1 MKKYSMFQAPY
12 LSFFSRAFYQDV
24 GKNWKRVAFGYLL
37 LLLAVLWIPVMITA
51 HAMLSDVITREAPRF
66 VNQIPKITITSGE
79 VSIDKPVPYSIIDP
93 DSGEQILLIDTSGEI
108 TSVEQTEAL
117 ALLTKDKL
125 MIRQQHRSEIRVYDL
140 SSVDAITIDSDMAR
154 TIVEAFRRWFAVF
167 AYPFAVLGSY
177 AFRIIQALIYALF
190 GMLFARILKV
200 TLDYPALLRLSVM
213 AVTPVLIIKTIATVF
228 SIALPV
234 PGLLGFAIA
243 MAYLF
248 FGVRAQ
254 TGGAA

>member
-1 MKKYSMFQAPY
+1 MKKYSLFQAPY
-12 LSFFSRAFYQDV
+12 LSFFSRAFYHDV
-24 GKNWKRVAFGYLL
+24 GKNWKGVAFGYLL

-51 HAMLSDVITREAPRF
+51 HMKLSDFITREAPKI
-66 VNQIPKITITSGE
+66 VNQIPKITITNGE

-93 DSGEQILLIDTSGEI
+93 ESGTEILLIDTSGQT
-108 TSVEQTEAL
+108 TSVDQTEAL

-140 SSVDAITIDSDMAR
+140 SSVDAVTIDSDMAR
-154 TIVEAFRRWFAVF
+154 TIVESFRRWFAVF
-167 AYPFAVLGSY
+167 AYPFALAGSY
-177 AFRIIQALIYALF
+177 AFRIVQALIYGLF
-190 GMLFARILKV
+190 GMLFATILKV

-213 AVTPVLIIKTIATVF
+213 AVTPVLIITTIATVF
-228 SIALPV
+228 SLSLPM
-234 PGLLGFAIA
+234 PWLLGFGIA

-254 TGGAA
+254 KVNAA